1 VGVVHELGCGA
12 VVAWWSG
19 LEQVVGERKRLVDVF
34 CGLREGEVREVLCIE
49 GGWFLI
55 HCDG

>member
-1 VGVVHELGCGA
+1 VGVVHEVGCGA

-19 LEQVVGERKRLVDVF
+19 LEQVIGERKGLVDVF

-49 GGWFLI
+49 RGWFLI
-55 HCDG
+55 HGDG